1 METPYSEPQ
10 PPTPENERG
19 NVFFRF
25 VRQLMN
31 ISVDTDVEATMHNI
45 SNNTEFKGVNVWLLI
60 FAILLASVGLN
71 VNSTAVIIGAMCV
84 SPLMGPIMGLGLAV
98 GTSDNELLHKSLK
111 NLLVM
116 VLLSLLTSSLYFL
129 FTPLSDA
136 QSELLARTKPSI
148 FDVFIAF
155 VGGLAGII
163 ASSRKQ
169 QMTTVVSGVAIAT
182 ALMPPLCTAGYGLGT
197 GQFNYFFGAFYLF
210 FINSF
215 FIASATFVMVRYL
228 KFPHRSYVDPKKQK
242 RVRMTL
248 SIFAVLVIAPSVY
261 MAVGMV
267 REATFNS
274 NAINFVANLEKE
286 PMMEDVQ
293 ILSAKR
299 DFSSK
304 KQTITLLLVGR
315 ELSSEDIA
323 AMQKQMHN
331 YGLDKAQLVVRQ
343 NSGSAYLDLGTQAEL
358 LQDLIE
364 KKENQLMASDS
375 IILALR
381 EELRKERNL
390 RGADISQV
398 SKEMSV
404 LWKEVK
410 DVSFAK
416 AEVFNL
422 QESRKDTV
430 MQVKVNWTK
439 PLSRCDTSSVTSWL
453 QVRMGE
459 NHGIKVDHHYDK

>member
-1 METPYSEPQ
+1 METPYNEPQ
-10 PPTPENERG
+10 PPKPENERG
-19 NVFFRF
+19 NVLFRF

-31 ISVDTDVEATMHNI
+31 IAGDTDVDATIHNI

-71 VNSTAVIIGAMCV
+71 VNSTAVIIGAMLV

-98 GTSDNELLHKSLK
+98 GISDNELLHKSLK

-155 VGGLAGII
+155 VGGLAGIV

-197 GQFNYFFGAFYLF
+197 GQYSYFFGAFYLF

-215 FIASATFVMVRYL
+215 FIASATFIMVRYL

-248 SIFAVLVIAPSVY
+248 SLFALLVIAPSVY

-274 NAINFVANLEKE
+274 SAITFVSNLEKD
-286 PMMEDVQ
+286 PMMADVQ
-293 ILSAKR
+293 IVGTKR
-299 DFSSK
+299 YFSPK

-315 ELSSEDIA
+315 ELSDEDIA
-323 AMQKQMHN
+323 AIQKSMCD
-331 YGLDKAQLVVRQ
+331 YGLDRAQLIVRQ
-343 NSGSAYLDLGTQAEL
+343 NSGSVSFDLGAQAEL
-358 LQDLIE
+358 LQGLIE
-364 KKENQLMASDS
+364 KKEEQLQHSDS
-375 IILALR
+375 VINTLREALR
-381 EELRKERNL
+381 EERLL
-390 RGADISQV
+390 RGADVNQV
-398 SKEMSV
+398 SKEMAV
-404 LWKEVK
+404 LWRDVK
-410 DVSFAK
+410 NVSFAK

-422 QESRKDTV
+422 QENKKDTV
-430 MQVKVNWTK
+430 MQVKVNWSK
-439 PLSRCDTSSVTSWL
+439 PLSRCDTSNMTPWL
-453 QVRMGE
+453 RVRLGS
-459 NHGIKVDHHYDK
+459 NHRIAVDHHYQK